1 MNTLLDIGL
10 EAPVRLDSTLCSR
23 FRSTKSECAA
33 CAVVCP
39 VPGAV
44 SLGDGAGN
52 NGAAISAAC
61 VGCGA
66 CVSACPNG
74 AIRLMEDDGR
84 VAERISQRVRVG
96 EVFRIACTQAEG
108 RADFVL
114 PCLSRLTEAMV
125 LEPIRSGVQ
134 RVELCAPDCSGCG
147 LRKAA
152 PQWERTLAF
161 SQALC
166 ETAGLGAQRVSS
178 VRVALGDAQEI
189 RLPAR
194 VSNSRRR
201 LFGAIA
207 ERWRA
212 SGDAPYETKAV
223 EEPKPEAF
231 REIVQ
236 RHSENSKRTDLL
248 GLLDTLP
255 GLKVTSKEALAAG
268 FPLAQLDV
276 DSRCVGCNVCETLC
290 PTGAIAHR
298 EVEGTYTLEFQAAQ
312 CTGCRV
318 CELACYHQALHV
330 QETVDLSLLFERR
343 RKTLVTARLGKCQAC
358 GERILAQTSDYCPAC
373 QLSGNRRDAMA
384 RRFFSKGN
392 QSDQSK

>member
-1 MNTLLDIGL
+1 MEIGL

-44 SLGDGAGN
+44 RLGDGVGDN
-52 NGAAISAAC
+52 SAAINAAC

-74 AIRLMEDDGR
+74 AIRLPEDAGR
-84 VAERISQRVRVG
+84 VAERIGQRVRAG

-114 PCLSRLTEAMV
+114 PCLSRLTEALV
-125 LEPIRSGVQ
+125 LEPIRGGAQ
-134 RVELCAPDCSGCG
+134 GVELCAPDCSGCG

-152 PQWERTLAF
+152 PQWQRTLAF

-166 ETAGLGAQRVSS
+166 EVAGLGPERISS
-178 VRVALGDAQEI
+178 VRVQVGKAEEI
-189 RLPAR
+189 RLPAKTPD
-194 VSNSRRR
+194 SRRR
-201 LFGAIA
+201 MFRSIA
-207 ERWRA
+207 ERWKTSGEAA
-212 SGDAPYETKAV
+212 SQGEAV
-223 EEPKPEAF
+223 ESAEAAMAEPF

-236 RHSENSKRTDLL
+236 RHSENFKRTDLL
-248 GLLDTLP
+248 RVLDALP
-255 GLKVTSKEALAAG
+255 GLKVTPKEVFTAG
-268 FPLAQLDV
+268 LPLAQLDV

-290 PTGAIAHR
+290 PTGALRHR
-298 EVEGTYTLEFQAAQ
+298 EEGGVYTLGFDAAR

-318 CELACYHQALHV
+318 CELACYHQALHIR
-330 QETVDLSLLFERR
+330 ETVDLSLLFERHSV
-343 RKTLVTARLGKCQAC
+343 TLVSARPGTCRAC
-358 GERILAQTSDYCPAC
+358 GERILGDASEFCPAC
-373 QLSGNRRDAMA
+373 QLSGDRRDAVA
-384 RRFFSKGN
+384 RRFFSGGN
-392 QSDQSK
+392 